1 MVTNNVGYTVVHM
14 ANITSNNF
22 LIDQEGHEVLSEY
35 CNILIGTFLRKKCF
49 IKTCRPGFSFMG
61 RNDESTLFFDGS
73 NGQFEDSIEVEHD
86 LETCQRP

>member
-35 CNILIGTFLRKKCF
+35 CNILIGTF
-49 IKTCRPGFSFMG
+49 
-61 RNDESTLFFDGS
+61 
-73 NGQFEDSIEVEHD
+73 FEKMF
-86 LETCQRP
+86 